1 MSLTTAY
8 SLPLAAPLY
17 PTPPPWRYR
26 DCAMVVIPFLTEP
39 GVTGRLVPAPLVP
52 NADDLV
58 LLMVG
63 PMNNHALGSTREA
76 FIAVPSAHGG
86 RAGNYAVFL
95 YLENDACITSG
106 REIWGWP
113 KKAARFEFQ
122 ETGDAVRAVVE
133 REGTDLVRLG
143 LELGPPARPED
154 LELSPTW
161 FNAKV
166 IPSVVEGARP
176 DVMQL
181 TATTFDE
188 VVVHEALTGT
198 ASLAFADG
206 AADPLASLIPVREV
220 LPGVY
225 LRRFQLDLL
234 LGEVIHDYLLEAP
247 AESLLVAD
255 AALRA

>member
-39 GVTGRLVPAPLVP
+39 GVTGGLVPEPLVP

-63 PMNNHALGSTREA
+63 PMHNHALGSTREA
-76 FIAVPSAHGG
+76 FIAVPSTYGE

-113 KKAARFEFQ
+113 KKAARFEFD
-122 ETGDAVRAVVE
+122 EGEDAVRALVE
-133 REGTDLVRLG
+133 RDGTEIVRLG
-143 LELGPPARPED
+143 LELGPPARPQD
-154 LELSPTW
+154 LELNPTW

-176 DVMQL
+176 EVMQL
-181 TATTFDE
+181 TATTFAD
-188 VVVHEALTGT
+188 VAVHEALTGT
-198 ASLAFADG
+198 ASLTFADG
-206 AADPLASLIPVREV
+206 VADPLASLIPVREL

-225 LRRFQLDLL
+225 LRRFQLDLM
-234 LGEVIHDYLLEAP
+234 LGEVIHDYLVEGPPEPLV
-247 AESLLVAD
+247 VAD
-255 AALRA
+255 ALRA